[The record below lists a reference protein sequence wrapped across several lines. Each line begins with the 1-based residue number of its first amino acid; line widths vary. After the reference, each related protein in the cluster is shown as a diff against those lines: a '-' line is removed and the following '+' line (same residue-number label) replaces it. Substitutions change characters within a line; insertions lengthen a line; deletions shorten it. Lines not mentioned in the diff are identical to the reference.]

1 MTWSLWGD
9 CTVTCGG
16 GLQYRN
22 RSCDGPRYGGAE
34 CAGAD
39 EEQRDCGE
47 NPCPIPG
54 DWMSWSGWSR
64 CSATCGTGVR
74 WRTRDCNETSYGDL
88 TAPCEGTSNGTEDCN
103 TFPCRP
109 YAATCSNLRDMGMV
123 DSGMVQLKPER
134 RDLYSEKPELEPV
147 WLYCD
152 MESEGGIGVTVVG
165 HDKESRTNV
174 NGYEGAG
181 SYLAKVTYEVSTD
194 HVIAIIDQSKFCKQ
208 FLRWECKGAVIH
220 NPHQKDSWTTFWTN
234 RSSEFNQYNTPATY
248 FPGAKP
254 GSGNCACGD
263 TGTCT
268 NKSLSC
274 NCDSNDFEWRSD
286 EGFVTY
292 KDDLPILAFRAGDT
306 GNEGE
311 EGYLTIGPVLAYG
324 TSD

>member
-1 MTWSLWGD
+1 MIW
-9 CTVTCGG
+9 V
-16 GLQYRN
+16 
-22 RSCDGPRYGGAE
+22 
-34 CAGAD
+34 
-39 EEQRDCGE
+39 
-47 NPCPIPG
+47 
-54 DWMSWSGWSR
+54 
-64 CSATCGTGVR
+64 
-74 WRTRDCNETSYGDL
+74 ETSASIFCY
-88 TAPCEGTSNGTEDCN
+88 
-103 TFPCRP
+103 
-109 YAATCSNLRDMGMV
+109 
-123 DSGMVQLKPER
+123 K
-134 RDLYSEKPELEPV
+134 
-147 WLYCD
+147 
-152 MESEGGIGVTVVG
+152 G

-306 GNEGE
+306 GELFILSFAELCPQHRINFQIYLVKKKFEN
-311 EGYLTIGPVLAYG
+311 GYLIRKIYAFSKNKIMV
-324 TSD
+324 